1 PGNINR
7 EEESSEVQQQTAITM
22 DNTLHYTSVNH
33 AYHLIGSI
41 NQLRKKSELCDI
53 ILNCSNTK
61 IPAHKL
67 ILSVSSPYFNS
78 LMNLRPEIS
87 NSVSEIHLNG
97 IDSNGVM
104 QIIEFFYTSAISV
117 TEENVWSLLPA
128 ASLLQAEEIQNL
140 CCDFLSTQLQVET
153 CLRIHKIAT
162 RCLCSGL
169 LSETTEFIK
178 ENFDKVI
185 EEEAFLDLGVDE
197 LFSHM
202 KRMNEVVLTDERM
215 LQAFKCWIIH
225 SIDDRQVYGLKIIK
239 QFPKLEEKLLNFI
252 PMELLMDG
260 VEEEESS
267 LSSPNQV
274 NPSARVHHHGNDLR
288 TNSPLEGSPAKGA
301 DNSRVTESMEEDGH
315 MCFECAEVFD
325 TKNELDNHV
334 KTHKLFGQSAGVD
347 DSMASEGQNNSTIN
361 SSTSPNPVGSSASFA
376 EDVQNRNFAKS
387 LSSLYF
393 DSNSTTTTSSL
404 FDDYMRSRGLDGPE
418 FGVTAQSTPKP
429 NYTSLLKTHQL
440 TITATNSKEEG
451 SQLNFICPV
460 CGKTYDDQETL
471 GKHLESHT
479 GFDCKVCGK
488 SYTTK
493 SNLQTHMRKHNG
505 DKPYNCTYC
514 DKCFTSLCVL
524 KVHLRTH
531 TGEKPFVCPTCGVSF
546 AKNIH
551 LKRHLSIHTG
561 IKPHECKICNKRF
574 SRSDHLKRHVQ
585 SIHTQDRPH
594 ICSLC
599 GKDFVRKYE
608 LNKHMKQLHWG
619 FTVGDEG
626 NDSLENSLHDSLLN
640 PSGASLNSSDAINS
654 SLPTTIKTEVM
665 DPISSPDAINKSLP
679 LTIKTEILG

>member
-1 PGNINR
+1 
-7 EEESSEVQQQTAITM
+7 M

-41 NQLRKKSELCDI
+41 NQLRQKSELCDVM
-53 ILNCSNTK
+53 LNCTDTK

-78 LMNLRPEIS
+78 LLSLRPEIT
-87 NSVSEIHLNG
+87 NNVTEIQLNG
-97 IDSNGVM
+97 IDSMGVQ

-117 TEENVWSLLPA
+117 NEENVWSLLPA

-162 RCLCSGL
+162 RCLCSAL

-185 EEEAFLDLGVDE
+185 EEEAFLDLGVDD
-197 LFSHM
+197 LLSHM

-252 PMELLMDG
+252 PMELLM
-260 VEEEESS
+260 EEAEEES
-267 LSSPNQV
+267 LSSSSQV
-274 NPSARVHHHGNDLR
+274 NPSAHIHHRGNDLR
-288 TNSPLEGSPAKGA
+288 TKSPLEGSPAKGA
-301 DNSRVTESMEEDGH
+301 DNAQVTVKMEEDGH

-325 TKNELDNHV
+325 TKDELDNHV
-334 KTHKLFGQSAGVD
+334 KTHKLFSRQSTGLNN
-347 DSMASEGQNNSTIN
+347 SMASESQNNGTTIN
-361 SSTSPNPVGSSASFA
+361 NSISPKLMNSSASFS
-376 EDVQNRNFAKS
+376 EETPNSDFAKS
-387 LSSLYF
+387 LNSLYF
-393 DSNSTTTTSSL
+393 DSGSTTTTSSL

-418 FGVTAQSTPKP
+418 FGVTAHSTPK
-429 NYTSLLKTHQL
+429 NNFTSLLKPQQITV
-440 TITATNSKEEG
+440 TATNSNEEG

-460 CGKTYDDQETL
+460 CGKTYDDKETL
-471 GKHLESHT
+471 GKHLETHT
-479 GFDCKVCGK
+479 GFECKVCGK

-505 DKPYNCTYC
+505 DKPYNCSYC

-619 FTVGDEG
+619 FTVGEEG
-626 NDSLENSLHDSLLN
+626 NDSLDNSLNDSLLN
-640 PSGASLNSSDAINS
+640 PSGASMNSSDAINS
-654 SLPTTIKTEVM
+654 SLPTTIKTEMM
-665 DPISSPDAINKSLP
+665 DTINSPDAINKSLP
-679 LTIKTEILG
+679 LTIKQEILG